1 MAAQA
6 GRVRSQRLILVL
18 AGLNGLLAVAL
29 GAFGAHAI
37 ADPEAKDWLET
48 ATRFQLP
55 HGAAVLALVALWPRR
70 FWAALLLGVGALL
83 FAGALQALA
92 LGAPRWVAM
101 VAPVGGGLMILGWVG
116 VVVSALRR

>member
-1 MAAQA
+1 MR
-6 GRVRSQRLILVL
+6 GRRLLLAL
-18 AGLNGLLAVAL
+18 AGLNGLLAVGL

-37 ADPEAKDWLET
+37 TDPQARDWLET

-55 HGAAVLALVALWPRR
+55 HAVAILAALALWPRGR
-70 FWAALLLGVGALL
+70 WAALLLGLGALL

-92 LGAPRWVAM
+92 LGAPRGVAM
-101 VAPVGGGLMILGWVG
+101 VAPVGGGLMIVGWVV

>member
-1 MAAQA
+1 MR
-6 GRVRSQRLILVL
+6 GRRVLVVL

-37 ADPEAKDWLET
+37 SDPQVKEWLET

-55 HGAAVLALVALWPRR
+55 HAVAVLAALALWPRGR
-70 FWAALLLGVGALL
+70 WAALLLGLGALV

-92 LGAPRWVAM
+92 LGAPRGVAM
-101 VAPVGGGLMILGWVG
+101 VAPVGGGLMIAGWGLVLI
-116 VVVSALRR
+116 SALRR

>member
-1 MAAQA
+1 
-6 GRVRSQRLILVL
+6 VL
-18 AGLNGLLAVAL
+18 AGLNGLLAVGL

-37 ADPEAKDWLET
+37 SDPQAKDWLET

-55 HGAAVLALVALWPRR
+55 HAVAMLACLALWPRKGL
-70 FWAALLLGVGALL
+70 AALLLGVGALL

-92 LGAPRWVAM
+92 LGAPRGVAM
-101 VAPVGGGLMILGWVG
+101 VAPLGGGLMLAGWVV

>member
-1 MAAQA
+1 LLLA
-6 GRVRSQRLILVL
+6 L
-18 AGLNGLLAVAL
+18 AGLNGLLAVGL

-37 ADPEAKDWLET
+37 TDPQARDWLET

-55 HGAAVLALVALWPRR
+55 HAVAILAALALWPRGR
-70 FWAALLLGVGALL
+70 WAALLLGLGALL

-92 LGAPRWVAM
+92 LGAPRGVAM
-101 VAPVGGGLMILGWVG
+101 VAPVGGGLMIVGWVV